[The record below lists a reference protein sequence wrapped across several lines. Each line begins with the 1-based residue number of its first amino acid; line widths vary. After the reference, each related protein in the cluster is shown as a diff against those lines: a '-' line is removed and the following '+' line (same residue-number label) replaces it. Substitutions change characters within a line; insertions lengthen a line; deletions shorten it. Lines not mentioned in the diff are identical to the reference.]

1 MFFKKLCQ
9 ALYERFVARKTSII
23 YFESLVTFRA
33 QNVLQVESTRAI
45 NMNDIRLFLNLNVSE
60 VKSCLVHLEK
70 LSTLLFADWRVE
82 LRFLIGSPIF
92 FTSCYRK
99 IGIAVPLSC

>member
-23 YFESLVTFRA
+23 YFESLVTFHA

-45 NMNDIRLFLNLNVSE
+45 NMNDNTIIS
-60 VKSCLVHLEK
+60 
-70 LSTLLFADWRVE
+70 
-82 LRFLIGSPIF
+82 
-92 FTSCYRK
+92 
-99 IGIAVPLSC
+99 